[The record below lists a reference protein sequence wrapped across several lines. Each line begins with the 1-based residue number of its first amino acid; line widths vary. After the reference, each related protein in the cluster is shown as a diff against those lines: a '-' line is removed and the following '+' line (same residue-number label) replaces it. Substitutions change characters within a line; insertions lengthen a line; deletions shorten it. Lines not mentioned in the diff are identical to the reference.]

1 MWHRKIVKFYK
12 LILAAFIAGSL
23 VFHLAILW
31 ASRHRIA
38 EGYGDFVI
46 FYTGAQI
53 INDGRSK
60 ELFKV
65 ETQNAYQAKFDVPQ
79 LEWPLPFN
87 HAPYELFLFLP
98 LVHLSYPVA
107 HAIWSGLSLILL
119 AAMLQWLLSYV
130 QSPYCFFITASI
142 LAWFPTMETFRLG
155 QDSVLSTA
163 LLLAVFAALKRKRDG
178 WAGFFLALGLYKP
191 QLVLPLAGCL
201 LMARRWYSLSI
212 FGVTGVVLVG
222 ISVWMVGWHGIFD
235 FLSILRSMNRYSYII
250 YPANMPNI
258 RGLVY
263 DLLHA
268 NETGSLSFALTGMIS
283 LVAYLLCVYLWRGDF
298 DARNSIFDLKFSLTL
313 LTTILISYHLYPHD
327 LLPVAITAILLFRY
341 INTEGT
347 SNKSLSLAFYVA
359 LLILLLPVVPRY
371 LISSSALGWAA
382 LSILLLYGA
391 SVLEIAR
398 RMNFTI
404 NTKSSDASFST

>member
-1 MWHRKIVKFYK
+1 
-12 LILAAFIAGSL
+12 
-23 VFHLAILW
+23 
-31 ASRHRIA
+31 
-38 EGYGDFVI
+38 
-46 FYTGAQI
+46 
-53 INDGRSK
+53 
-60 ELFKV
+60 
-65 ETQNAYQAKFDVPQ
+65 
-79 LEWPLPFN
+79 
-87 HAPYELFLFLP
+87 
-98 LVHLSYPVA
+98 
-107 HAIWSGLSLILL
+107 
-119 AAMLQWLLSYV
+119 
-130 QSPYCFFITASI
+130 
-142 LAWFPTMETFRLG
+142 METFRLG
-155 QDSVLSTA
+155 QDSILSTA

-201 LMARRWYSLSI
+201 LIARRWYTVSVFTITGMMLFVISI
-212 FGVTGVVLVG
+212 
-222 ISVWMVGWHGIFD
+222 WMVGWQGIFD
-235 FLSILRSMNRYSYII
+235 FLSILRSMDKYSYII

-258 RGLVY
+258 RGLLH

-283 LVAYLLCVYLWRGDF
+283 LVAYLLCIYLWRGDF
-298 DARNSIFDLKFSLTL
+298 NALNSNFDLKFSLAL

-327 LLPVAITAILLFRY
+327 LLPVAITVILLFRY

-347 SNKSLSLAFYVA
+347 SNKSLSVAFYVV

-398 RMNFTI
+398 RRNFTI
-404 NTKSSDASFST
+404 NTESSDASFST